1 MPLGNGE
8 PPAFQFQAYPGGT
21 GALIEK
27 LWVGADGNPF
37 ENYPIGIP
45 EWEGEV
51 PSNPEEIAFLP
62 VHRLSALIRDRHL
75 SPIDLTEIYLDRIK
89 RFDPVLLCAVTILEG
104 RAREEAQQAE
114 IDLQAGNWRGPLHG
128 IPYGI
133 KDLFSVAGAPTTWGS
148 EDFQDQ
154 IIDEDAEVAVRLRE
168 AGAVLIAKLAT
179 GRFASGDNWYRGQ
192 T

>member
-1 MPLGNGE
+1 M
-8 PPAFQFQAYPGGT
+8 
-21 GALIEK
+21 
-27 LWVGADGNPF
+27 
-37 ENYPIGIP
+37 
-45 EWEGEV
+45 
-51 PSNPEEIAFLP
+51 
-62 VHRLSALIRDRHL
+62 
-75 SPIDLTEIYLDRIK
+75 
-89 RFDPVLLCAVTILEG
+89 TILEG

-192 T
+192 TKNPWNPEQGSSGSSAGPA

>member
-1 MPLGNGE
+1 M
-8 PPAFQFQAYPGGT
+8 
-21 GALIEK
+21 
-27 LWVGADGNPF
+27 
-37 ENYPIGIP
+37 
-45 EWEGEV
+45 
-51 PSNPEEIAFLP
+51 
-62 VHRLSALIRDRHL
+62 HRLSALIRDRHL

-192 T
+192 TKNPWNPEQGSSGSSAGPASA